1 MKKRTIFLLVLAAV
15 LACVLF
21 FCRFYFLGTSSDPVN
36 AKTNTDFQIPDFHS
50 QTDKDG
56 DGIDDQTDLLQ
67 GARTYIATQPRYK
80 SKYYETGYP
89 DDGYGVCTD
98 VIANAM
104 LSAGYDLKELVAEDI
119 AAHPEEY
126 DIEEPNSNI
135 DFRRVRNL
143 KVYFAHTAIPLTTD
157 ISQIDQWQGGDIV
170 VFSNHI
176 GMVSDQRNDKGIPY
190 VIHHNDPFQSL
201 MNRIFWKNALTLWG
215 ITASVHKKSI
225 SLRKCF
231 FYFNSFCNAFTSSRF
246 TVSNLPL

>member
-1 MKKRTIFLLVLAAV
+1 MRKRTIFLLILAVV

-36 AKTNTDFQIPDFHS
+36 TKTNADFQIPDFHS
-50 QTDKDG
+50 
-56 DGIDDQTDLLQ
+56 
-67 GARTYIATQPRYK
+67 QPRYK

-89 DDGYGVCTD
+89 NDGYGVCTD

-126 DIEEPNSNI
+126 DIDEPNPNI

-170 VFSNHI
+170 IFSNHI
-176 GMVSDQRNDKGIPY
+176 GMVSDQRNDRGIPY
-190 VIHHNDPFQSL
+190 VIHHNDPFQSAYEQDIL
-201 MNRIFWKNALTLWG
+201 EKRHDIVGHYRI
-215 ITASVHKKSI
+215 S
-225 SLRKCF
+225 
-231 FYFNSFCNAFTSSRF
+231 
-246 TVSNLPL
+246 P

>member
-1 MKKRTIFLLVLAAV
+1 MRKRTIFLLILAVV

-126 DIEEPNSNI
+126 DIEEPNPNI

-143 KVYFAHTAIPLTTD
+143 NVYFSHTAIPLQRTFPKSTNGRAAILWYFPTT
-157 ISQIDQWQGGDIV
+157 SAWCPTSVTTRGFPMSSTTTTL
-170 VFSNHI
+170 FS
-176 GMVSDQRNDKGIPY
+176 P
-190 VIHHNDPFQSL
+190 L
-201 MNRIFWKNALTLWG
+201 MSRIFWKNAMILWG

-231 FYFNSFCNAFTSSRF
+231 FYFNSFCNAFISSRF

>member
-1 MKKRTIFLLVLAAV
+1 MRKAAV
-15 LACVLF
+15 LVVDGYEESETVTIVDLLRRAGIECHTFGFAEQYVRGMQGMMIKVDKIF
-21 FCRFYFLGTSSDPVN
+21 SDEIKN
-36 AKTNTDFQIPDFHS
+36 YDKTNADFQIPDFHS
-50 QTDKDG
+50 QTDKDA

-89 DDGYGVCTD
+89 NDGYGVCTD

-126 DIEEPNSNI
+126 DIDEPNPNI

-170 VFSNHI
+170 IFSNHI
-176 GMVSDQRNDKGIPY
+176 GMVSDQRNDRGIPY
-190 VIHHNDPFQSL
+190 VIHHNDPFQSAYEQDIL
-201 MNRIFWKNALTLWG
+201 EKRHDIVGHYRI
-215 ITASVHKKSI
+215 S
-225 SLRKCF
+225 
-231 FYFNSFCNAFTSSRF
+231 
-246 TVSNLPL
+246 P

>member
-1 MKKRTIFLLVLAAV
+1 MRKRTIFLLILAVV

-36 AKTNTDFQIPDFHS
+36 TKTNADFQIPDFHS
-50 QTDKDG
+50 QTDKDA

-89 DDGYGVCTD
+89 NDGYGVCTD

-126 DIEEPNSNI
+126 DIDEPNPNI

-143 KVYFAHTAIPLTTD
+143 KVYFAHTAILSL
-157 ISQIDQWQGGDIV
+157 I
-170 VFSNHI
+170 HI
-176 GMVSDQRNDKGIPY
+176 
-190 VIHHNDPFQSL
+190 
-201 MNRIFWKNALTLWG
+201 
-215 ITASVHKKSI
+215 
-225 SLRKCF
+225 
-231 FYFNSFCNAFTSSRF
+231 
-246 TVSNLPL
+246 

>member
-1 MKKRTIFLLVLAAV
+1 MRKRTIFLLILAVV

-36 AKTNTDFQIPDFHS
+36 TKTNADFQIPDFHS
-50 QTDKDG
+50 QTDKDA

-89 DDGYGVCTD
+89 NDGYGVCTD

-126 DIEEPNSNI
+126 DIDEPNPNI

-157 ISQIDQWQGGDIV
+157 ISQIDPWQGGDIV
-170 VFSNHI
+170 IFSNHI
-176 GMVSDQRNDKGIPY
+176 GMVSDQRNDRGIPY
-190 VIHHNDPFQSL
+190 VIHHNDPFQSAYEQDIL
-201 MNRIFWKNALTLWG
+201 EKRHDIVGHYRI
-215 ITASVHKKSI
+215 S
-225 SLRKCF
+225 
-231 FYFNSFCNAFTSSRF
+231 
-246 TVSNLPL
+246 P

>member
-1 MKKRTIFLLVLAAV
+1 MKKRTIFLLILAVV

-36 AKTNTDFQIPDFHS
+36 AKTNADFQIPDFHS
-50 QTDKDG
+50 QTDKDE
-56 DGIDDQTDLLQ
+56 DGLDDQTDLLQ

-126 DIEEPNSNI
+126 DIEEPDPNI
-135 DFRRVRNL
+135 DFPPCPQLERILFPHRHPSDNGHFPNRPMAGRRYCHIFQPHRHGVRP
-143 KVYFAHTAIPLTTD
+143 A
-157 ISQIDQWQGGDIV
+157 QRQGD
-170 VFSNHI
+170 
-176 GMVSDQRNDKGIPY
+176 
-190 VIHHNDPFQSL
+190 SL
-201 MNRIFWKNALTLWG
+201 C
-215 ITASVHKKSI
+215 H
-225 SLRKCF
+225 
-231 FYFNSFCNAFTSSRF
+231 
-246 TVSNLPL
+246 PP

>member
-36 AKTNTDFQIPDFHS
+36 AKTNADFQIPDFHS
-50 QTDKDG
+50 QTDKDE
-56 DGIDDQTDLLQ
+56 DGLDDQTDLLQ
-67 GARTYIATQPRYK
+67 GARAYIATQPRYK

-126 DIEEPNSNI
+126 DIEEPDPNI

-143 KVYFAHTAIPLTTD
+143 NVYFSHTAIPLTTD
-157 ISQIDQWQGGDIV
+157 ISQIDQWQGGDFPTTSAWCPTSATTRGFPMSSTTTTL
-170 VFSNHI
+170 FS
-176 GMVSDQRNDKGIPY
+176 P
-190 VIHHNDPFQSL
+190 L
-201 MNRIFWKNALTLWG
+201 MNRIFWKNAMTLWG